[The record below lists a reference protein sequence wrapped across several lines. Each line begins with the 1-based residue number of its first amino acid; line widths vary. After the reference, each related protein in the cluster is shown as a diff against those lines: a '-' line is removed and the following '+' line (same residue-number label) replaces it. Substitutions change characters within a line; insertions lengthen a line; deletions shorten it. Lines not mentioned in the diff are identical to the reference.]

1 MHQSLSILAGAM
13 WKLALYC
20 YAYTGR
26 DLLEDQVQ
34 QLYRRT
40 DIVQMSRYFTI
51 EVAQSTNHLSPR
63 HARFPL

>member
-1 MHQSLSILAGAM
+1 MARTFFPLHSFGGSVSD
-13 WKLALYC
+13 C

-51 EVAQSTNHLSPR
+51 EVAQSANHLSSR
-63 HARFPL
+63 YAGFPL